1 MWVWYVRLIS
11 REVSTMVR
19 RGSLRRGV
27 SAVVALVLL
36 AGLTTAGI
44 AQPKLRV
51 VGIAMPTTPPN
62 LVHIPVWV
70 AQETG
75 IFAKYGLEA
84 KIFTFEGGP
93 AALRALIG
101 GRGEVH
107 IAAPGIP
114 PFVAATAGGAELKA
128 IATYAMK
135 HPVAMVVQPDIRRCQ
150 DLRGKKVGTP
160 GGVGAYIEV
169 MTKGLLQSCGL
180 TPKDVT
186 YVNLATAA
194 RVPALV
200 SGQLDAIVMHV
211 DQVFEAIKEK
221 PSLRLLAQLS
231 DVLPKGWYA
240 AYVTTGDLIRDEPKF
255 LESVVAALVEA
266 NRFIYLNRDRTI
278 EIGVKYTK
286 FDKEIVAKTYD
297 ELARIGVWPVN
308 EGLHR
313 ELVEGG
319 LETEVSLGTITA
331 DTKPSYDR
339 VVQIAFVRAALTR
352 LGRLTGDP
360 RWH

>member
-1 MWVWYVRLIS
+1 
-11 REVSTMVR
+11 MVC
-19 RGSLRRGV
+19 RGTLKRV
-27 SAVVALVLL
+27 ATTAVVLL
-36 AGLTTAGI
+36 LLTGLGGPGS

-62 LVHIPVWV
+62 LVHIPVWI

-107 IAAPGIP
+107 LAAPGIP
-114 PFVAATAGGAELKA
+114 PFIAAVGGGADLKA

-135 HPVAMVVQPDIRRCQ
+135 HPVAMVVQTEIQRCQ
-150 DLRGKKVGTP
+150 DLRGKKVGTV
-160 GGVGAYIEV
+160 GGVGAYAEV
-169 MTKGLLQSCGL
+169 MAKGLLFTCGL
-180 TPKDVT
+180 TPRDVQ
-186 YVNLATAA
+186 YLNLASGA

-200 SGQLDAIVMHV
+200 SGQIDAIVMHV
-211 DQVFEAIKEK
+211 DQIFEAIKEK
-221 PSLRLLAQLS
+221 PSLRILAQLS

-240 AYVTTGDLIRDEPKF
+240 AYVTTGDLIRSDPQL
-255 LESVVAALVEA
+255 LESAVAALVEA
-266 NRFIYLNRDRTI
+266 NRFIYQNRDRTI

-286 FDKEIVAKTYD
+286 FDREIVAKTYD

-308 EGLHR
+308 EGIQKD
-313 ELVEGG
+313 LVEGG
-319 LETEVSLGTITA
+319 LETEVSLGTIPA
-331 DTKPSYDR
+331 DSKPTYDR
-339 VVQIAFVRAALTR
+339 TVQLAFVRAVMTK
-352 LGRLTGDP
+352 LGRWTGDP